1 MSSPNDA
8 ARLREI
14 QRLLERIQ
22 QLPHLA
28 GVPGNGLANGFHD
41 LPRGETRAPH
51 ASPRFQQLPHGT
63 GMPGN
68 GLANGFHDLPRGETR
83 APPASP
89 RIQQLPPVAGLSG
102 NGPANGFHDLPL
114 GPALEQDP
122 PHDLIVPSLDPVAP
136 ALGDAPDR
144 EHARLDL
151 PRALVPVPQPPASIG
166 IAPWVFVVATAVNTV
181 IAAVLAVVI
190 TLGVARRE
198 QPAAGADKVAA
209 APVTVAHFRPA
220 GEPRSEP
227 LPPRPVE
234 LLPVGSPGEPLRLE
248 ALKPARL
255 PLQVRPL
262 EAIHESYILILSGL
276 PTNAAL
282 SGASRMGADSW
293 LLSPGGL
300 QQIELVVSEWSASTI
315 EVRAELRRTNGAVV
329 AQSKLWLAVP
339 PPPGPQSA
347 ALSESAVKE
356 MVKNGDRLL
365 TRGDVAAARALYE
378 KAAAMGNA
386 QAALA
391 LGSTYDPRRLW
402 SLGVFGMVG
411 NKERAQQWYR
421 RAAELGH
428 PEARARISALQDR

>member
-22 QLPHLA
+22 QLPNVA
-28 GVPGNGLANGFHD
+28 GIPGNGLPNGFHD
-41 LPRGETRAPH
+41 LPRAETRAPH
-51 ASPRFQQLPHGT
+51 DSRRIQHLRHVV

-68 GLANGFHDLPRGETR
+68 GLPNGFH
-83 APPASP
+83 A
-89 RIQQLPPVAGLSG
+89 
-102 NGPANGFHDLPL
+102 LPL
-114 GPALEQDP
+114 GPTPDPAP
-122 PHDLIVPSLDPVAP
+122 PHDPIVPSLDAVASP
-136 ALGDAPDR
+136 LFDASDR
-144 EHARLDL
+144 EYAPPDL
-151 PRALVPVPQPPASIG
+151 PRALVPVPQPPVSVG

-190 TLGVARRE
+190 TLGMARRE
-198 QPAAGADKVAA
+198 QPPAGADKAAA
-209 APVTVAHFRPA
+209 APVAVAPFRPA

-234 LLPVGSPGEPLRLE
+234 LLPVGSPAEPLRLE

-276 PTNAAL
+276 PANAAL

-300 QQIELVVSEWSASTI
+300 QQIEIVVPEWSASTI
-315 EVRAELRRTNGAVV
+315 EARAELRRTNGAVV
-329 AQSKLWLAVP
+329 AQSKVWLAVP
-339 PPPGPQSA
+339 PPPAPQGN
-347 ALSESAVKE
+347 ALSESAIKE

-365 TRGDVAAARALYE
+365 SRGDVAAARALYE

-428 PEARARISALQDR
+428 PEAKARISALQDR

>member
-1 MSSPNDA
+1 MSSPHDA

-22 QLPHLA
+22 QLPHIA
-28 GVPGNGLANGFHD
+28 GLPGNGLPNGYDDLPRAETTRPVPASHRIQQLPHAGGMPGNGRPNGFHD
-41 LPRGETRAPH
+41 LPRPT
-51 ASPRFQQLPHGT
+51 L
-63 GMPGN
+63 
-68 GLANGFHDLPRGETR
+68 D
-83 APPASP
+83 
-89 RIQQLPPVAGLSG
+89 V
-102 NGPANGFHDLPL
+102 
-114 GPALEQDP
+114 DP
-122 PHDLIVPSLDPVAP
+122 PHDLIVPSLDPVP
-136 ALGDAPDR
+136 PPLLGGPDR
-144 EHARLDL
+144 ERAPLDL
-151 PRALVPVPQPPASIG
+151 PRALVPVQQPRVSVG

-190 TLGVARRE
+190 TLGMARRE
-198 QPAAGADKVAA
+198 QPPAGADKVAA
-209 APVTVAHFRPA
+209 APALVAPFRPA

-227 LPPRPVE
+227 LPPRSVE

-255 PLQVRPL
+255 PLQVRPP
-262 EAIHESYILILSGL
+262 EAMQESYILILSGL
-276 PTNAAL
+276 PANATL
-282 SGASRMGADSW
+282 SGAARMGADSW

-300 QQIELVVSEWSASTI
+300 QQIEIVVSEWSTSTI
-315 EVRAELRRTNGAVV
+315 DVRAELRRTNGAVV

-347 ALSESAVKE
+347 ALSDSAVKE

-365 TRGDVAAARALYE
+365 SRGDVAAARALYE
-378 KAAAMGNA
+378 KAAALGNA

-421 RAAELGH
+421 RAGELGH
-428 PEARARISALQDR
+428 PEAKARISALQDR